1 MWMGYL
7 TGAINR
13 NLEDVNS
20 LPVPTIEI
28 SENPLNLDWAYEV
41 LADSRSGGVAL
52 FVGRVRE
59 ENEGKAVGG
68 LTYTAHPTALDRLA
82 HVVAEVSAEFTPL
95 QIMAAHRIGE
105 LAIGE
110 IAVICGVATVHR
122 DDAFSAC
129 KLLIDTLKGEVPIW
143 KEEFYLDGS
152 THWVG
157 TP

>member
-1 MWMGYL
+1 MP
-7 TGAINR
+7 
-13 NLEDVNS
+13 
-20 LPVPTIEI
+20 LP
-28 SENPLNLDWAYEV
+28 
-41 LADSRSGGVAL
+41 GGVAL

-82 HVVAEVSAEFTPL
+82 QVVADVSAAFTPL
-95 QIMAAHRIGE
+95 QIMAVHRVGE

-129 KLLIDTLKGEVPIW
+129 KLLIDTLKSEVPIW

>member
-1 MWMGYL
+1 M
-7 TGAINR
+7 
-13 NLEDVNS
+13 NS
-20 LPVPTIEI
+20 LPVPTLEI
-28 SENPLNLDWAYEV
+28 SENPLSLDRAYTA
-41 LADSRSGGVAL
+41 LADARSGGVAL
-52 FVGRVRE
+52 FVGRMRE
-59 ENEGKAVGG
+59 LNEGKEVSG

-82 HVVAEVSAEFTPL
+82 AVVAQVSARFTPL
-95 QIMAAHRIGE
+95 QIMAAHRTGE

-122 DDAFSAC
+122 DDAFAAC
-129 KLLIDTLKGEVPIW
+129 QLLIDTLKSEVPIW

>member
-1 MWMGYL
+1 MSYL
-7 TGAINR
+7 TGSINR
-13 NLEDVNS
+13 NLVDVNS

-28 SENPLNLDWAYEV
+28 SENPLNLDRAYEA
-41 LADSRSGGVAL
+41 LADSASGGVAL

-59 ENEGKAVGG
+59 ENEGKAVSG
-68 LTYTAHPTALDRLA
+68 LIYTAHPTALDRLA
-82 HVVAEVSAEFTPL
+82 KVVADVSAEFTPL
-95 QIMAAHRIGE
+95 QIMAVHRVGE

-129 KLLIDTLKGEVPIW
+129 QLLIDTLKSEVPIW